1 MNATDIMTPDVIYA
15 APDTPLRD
23 LVRLMLDNHVS
34 ALPIVEHGRI
44 VGIVSEGDLFRRVE
58 IGTEPRPSRWLELV
72 RSTDRLAADYTRTHG
87 QKASE
92 IMTRNV
98 VTVSDTTLL
107 DEVALLLDTKQIK
120 RVPVTRDGKLVGI
133 VSRRNLL
140 QALACRLSA
149 PAVTA
154 EDRSIRE
161 AFYQALREQP
171 WAVGVTRDQCDGGG
185 RGGASLGH
193 AAGRGTAPG
202 HYRGGGKP
210 AGRAVRWRTIWTDP
224 TRGRPAEPAELARPA
239 PPMTD
244 ERSQPYSP
252 WRNARARA
260 LVIGAGIRSP

>member
-58 IGTEPRPSRWLELV
+58 IGTDPRPSSWQALV

-92 IMTRNV
+92 LMTRNV

-107 DEVALLLDTKQIK
+107 EEVALLLDTKHVK
-120 RVPVTRDGKLVGI
+120 RVPVTHDGKLVGI

-140 QALACRLSA
+140 QALASRLSA
-149 PAVTA
+149 PSVTS

-171 WAVGVTRDQCDGGG
+171 WAVGVRAINAMVADGVVHLWGTPPDDAL
-185 RGGASLGH
+185 RQAIIVVAENL
-193 AAGRGTAPG
+193 AGVQSVEDHMDRPSVVDPLNLPNW
-202 HYRGGGKP
+202 P
-210 AGRAVRWRTIWTDP
+210 A
-224 TRGRPAEPAELARPA
+224 PA
-239 PPMTD
+239 PP
-244 ERSQPYSP
+244 
-252 WRNARARA
+252 
-260 LVIGAGIRSP
+260 

>member
-58 IGTEPRPSRWLELV
+58 IGTDPRPSSWQALV

-92 IMTRNV
+92 LMTRNV
-98 VTVSDTTLL
+98 VTVSDMTLL
-107 DEVALLLDTKQIK
+107 EEVALLLDTKHVK

-140 QALACRLSA
+140 QALASRLSA
-149 PAVTA
+149 PSVTA

-171 WAVGVTRDQCDGGG
+171 WAVGVRAINAMVADGVVHLWGTPPDDAL
-185 RGGASLGH
+185 RQAIIVVAENL
-193 AAGRGTAPG
+193 AGVHSVEDHMDRPS
-202 HYRGGGKP
+202 
-210 AGRAVRWRTIWTDP
+210 VVDP
-224 TRGRPAEPAELARPA
+224 LNLPNWPVPA
-239 PPMTD
+239 PP
-244 ERSQPYSP
+244 
-252 WRNARARA
+252 
-260 LVIGAGIRSP
+260 

>member
-34 ALPIVEHGRI
+34 ALPIVEYGRI

-58 IGTEPRPSRWLELV
+58 IGTDPRPSSWQTLV

-92 IMTRNV
+92 LMTRNV

-107 DEVALLLDTKQIK
+107 EEVALLLDTKHVK
-120 RVPVTRDGKLVGI
+120 RVPVTHYGKLVGI

-140 QALACRLSA
+140 QALASRLSA
-149 PAVTA
+149 PSVTA

-171 WAVGVTRDQCDGGG
+171 WAVGVRAINAMVADGVVHLWGTPPDDAL
-185 RGGASLGH
+185 RQAIIVVAENL
-193 AAGRGTAPG
+193 AGVQSVEDHMDRPSVVDPLNLPNW
-202 HYRGGGKP
+202 P
-210 AGRAVRWRTIWTDP
+210 A
-224 TRGRPAEPAELARPA
+224 PA
-239 PPMTD
+239 PP
-244 ERSQPYSP
+244 
-252 WRNARARA
+252 
-260 LVIGAGIRSP
+260 

>member
-34 ALPIVEHGRI
+34 ALPIVEYGRI
-44 VGIVSEGDLFRRVE
+44 VGIVSEGDLYRRVE
-58 IGTEPRPSRWLELV
+58 IGTDPRPSSWQALV

-92 IMTRNV
+92 LMTRNV

-107 DEVALLLDTKQIK
+107 EEVALLLDTKHVK
-120 RVPVTRDGKLVGI
+120 RVPVTHDGKLVGI

-140 QALACRLSA
+140 QALASRLSA
-149 PAVTA
+149 PSVTA

-171 WAVGVTRDQCDGGG
+171 WAVGVRAINAMVADGVVHLWGTPPDDAL
-185 RGGASLGH
+185 RQAIIVVAENL
-193 AAGRGTAPG
+193 AGVQSVEDHMDRPSVVDPLNLPNW
-202 HYRGGGKP
+202 P
-210 AGRAVRWRTIWTDP
+210 A
-224 TRGRPAEPAELARPA
+224 PA
-239 PPMTD
+239 PP
-244 ERSQPYSP
+244 
-252 WRNARARA
+252 
-260 LVIGAGIRSP
+260 

>member
-34 ALPIVEHGRI
+34 ALPIVEYGRI

-58 IGTEPRPSRWLELV
+58 IGTDPRPSSWQALV

-92 IMTRNV
+92 LMTRNV

-107 DEVALLLDTKQIK
+107 EEVALLLDTKHVK
-120 RVPVTRDGKLVGI
+120 RVPVTHDGKLVGI

-140 QALACRLSA
+140 QALASRLSA
-149 PAVTA
+149 PSVTA

-171 WAVGVTRDQCDGGG
+171 WAVGVRAINAMVADGVVHLWGTPPDDAL
-185 RGGASLGH
+185 RQAIIVVAENL
-193 AAGRGTAPG
+193 AGVQSVEDHMDRPSVVDPLNLPNW
-202 HYRGGGKP
+202 P
-210 AGRAVRWRTIWTDP
+210 A
-224 TRGRPAEPAELARPA
+224 PA
-239 PPMTD
+239 PP
-244 ERSQPYSP
+244 
-252 WRNARARA
+252 
-260 LVIGAGIRSP
+260 

>member
-58 IGTEPRPSRWLELV
+58 IGTDPRPSSWQALV

-92 IMTRNV
+92 LMTRNV

-107 DEVALLLDTKQIK
+107 EEVALLLDTKHVK
-120 RVPVTRDGKLVGI
+120 RVPVTHDGKLVGI

-140 QALACRLSA
+140 QALASRLSA
-149 PAVTA
+149 PSVTA

-171 WAVGVTRDQCDGGG
+171 WAVGVRAINAMVADGVVHLWGTPPDDAL
-185 RGGASLGH
+185 RQAIIVVAENL
-193 AAGRGTAPG
+193 AGVQSVEDHMDRPSVVDPLNLPNW
-202 HYRGGGKP
+202 P
-210 AGRAVRWRTIWTDP
+210 A
-224 TRGRPAEPAELARPA
+224 PA
-239 PPMTD
+239 PP
-244 ERSQPYSP
+244 
-252 WRNARARA
+252 
-260 LVIGAGIRSP
+260 

>member
-34 ALPIVEHGRI
+34 ALPIVEYGRI

-58 IGTEPRPSRWLELV
+58 IGTDPRPSSWQALV

-92 IMTRNV
+92 LMTRNV

-107 DEVALLLDTKQIK
+107 EEVALLLDTKHVK
-120 RVPVTRDGKLVGI
+120 RVPVTHDGKLVGI

-140 QALACRLSA
+140 QALASRLSA
-149 PAVTA
+149 PSVTA

-171 WAVGVTRDQCDGGG
+171 WAVGVRAINAMVADGVVRLWGTPPDDAL
-185 RGGASLGH
+185 RQAIIVVAENL
-193 AAGRGTAPG
+193 AGVQSVEDHMDRPSVVDPLNLPNW
-202 HYRGGGKP
+202 P
-210 AGRAVRWRTIWTDP
+210 A
-224 TRGRPAEPAELARPA
+224 PA
-239 PPMTD
+239 PP
-244 ERSQPYSP
+244 
-252 WRNARARA
+252 
-260 LVIGAGIRSP
+260 

>member
-34 ALPIVEHGRI
+34 ALPIVEYGRI

-58 IGTEPRPSRWLELV
+58 IGTDPRPSAWQALV

-92 IMTRNV
+92 LMTRNV

-107 DEVALLLDTKQIK
+107 EEVALLLDTKHVK
-120 RVPVTRDGKLVGI
+120 RVPVTHDGKLVGI

-140 QALACRLSA
+140 QALASRLSA
-149 PAVTA
+149 PSVTA

-171 WAVGVTRDQCDGGG
+171 WAVGVRAINAMVADGVVRLWGTPPDDAL
-185 RGGASLGH
+185 RQAIIVVAENL
-193 AAGRGTAPG
+193 AGVQSVEDHMDRPSVVDPLNLPNW
-202 HYRGGGKP
+202 P
-210 AGRAVRWRTIWTDP
+210 A
-224 TRGRPAEPAELARPA
+224 PA
-239 PPMTD
+239 PP
-244 ERSQPYSP
+244 
-252 WRNARARA
+252 
-260 LVIGAGIRSP
+260 

>member
-58 IGTEPRPSRWLELV
+58 IGTDPRPSSWQALV

-92 IMTRNV
+92 LMTRNV

-107 DEVALLLDTKQIK
+107 EEVALLLDTKHVK
-120 RVPVTRDGKLVGI
+120 RVPVTHDGKLVGI

-140 QALACRLSA
+140 QALASRLSA
-149 PAVTA
+149 PSVTA

-171 WAVGVTRDQCDGGG
+171 WAVGVRAINAMVADGVVRLWGTPPDDAL
-185 RGGASLGH
+185 RQAIIVVAENL
-193 AAGRGTAPG
+193 AGVQSVEDHMDRPSVVDPLNLPNW
-202 HYRGGGKP
+202 P
-210 AGRAVRWRTIWTDP
+210 A
-224 TRGRPAEPAELARPA
+224 PA
-239 PPMTD
+239 PP
-244 ERSQPYSP
+244 
-252 WRNARARA
+252 
-260 LVIGAGIRSP
+260 